1 MSKKISKQSLDK
13 FEERIRRL
21 IADTLSDEDRQE
33 LDGAYLSTYECY
45 STITE
50 DHDNG
55 HRKCNS
61 AIVLMR
67 FLNHGINILGVTSER
82 KTPANSWL
90 PTGWAWKKWFMLE
103 NTVILQ
109 TKKPQVANSSDRQ
122 SLKLAKTCRP
132 LWT

>member
-67 FLNHGINILGVTSER
+67 VLKDHGINILGVTSER
-82 KTPANSWL
+82 KNAGQFVAPDRVGMEKVVYVGKHSYFTNKKSHKWRIL
-90 PTGWAWKKWFMLE
+90 PIDK
-103 NTVILQ
+103 V
-109 TKKPQVANSSDRQ
+109 
-122 SLKLAKTCRP
+122 
-132 LWT
+132 